1 MFGNILSCSY
11 ICDSL
16 IRYCAVFR
24 RIEWIF
30 LRFPVTHSK
39 QPALLKA
46 ELFVYAEGGCVGGFC
61 EECEAVRFCA
71 VGIDEM
77 RNGSCG

>member
-1 MFGNILSCSY
+1 MSGDILSCSY

-30 LRFPVTHSK
+30 PRFPVTHSK

-46 ELFVYAEGGCVGGFC
+46 ELFVYAESGCVGGFY

-77 RNGSCG
+77 RNGGCS

>member
-1 MFGNILSCSY
+1 MFQKSISHVLCIGDIDHTSIGSCSE
-11 ICDSL
+11 
-16 IRYCAVFR
+16 RF
-24 RIEWIF
+24 
-30 LRFPVTHSK
+30 FPVTHSK

-46 ELFVYAEGGCVGGFC
+46 ELFVYAEGGCVGGFY

-77 RNGSCG
+77 RNGGCG